1 MNKPP
6 NKPRTIDYKV
16 GDEISYAQ
24 PSGMIYGE
32 VIRVISAGDS
42 GAVEIEFEDGRKEVK
57 KVRDHALNL
66 LRRASG
72 KSEAEERAA
81 DRGKLRDYDIE
92 AVRRSDQRKRW

>member
-1 MNKPP
+1 MNKP
-6 NKPRTIDYKV
+6 KTLVYKV

-24 PSGMIYGE
+24 PSGMLYGE
-32 VIRVISAGDS
+32 VIRVLDGGES
-42 GAVEIEFEDGRKEVK
+42 GAIEIEFEDGRKEVK

-72 KSEAEERAA
+72 KSEAEEAA
-81 DRGKLRDYDIE
+81 SERGRLRDYDIE